1 MAQTEAEAAEAM
13 LAKLT
18 KDVTEAF
25 DIFDHE
31 KNKAVDVRE
40 IGTIVRS
47 LGCCPSEGELH
58 DLLAEMEEEDVGNPS
73 GFIRFDKYFPVITKI
88 LMQRRFK
95 AASEDK
101 LMRAFEALD
110 KDQKGFLTAEE
121 LTKYLTTEGEPFTEE
136 EMDEMLTAAVDPDK
150 DVIVY
155 KEYVPM
161 MVAED

>member
-1 MAQTEAEAAEAM
+1 MEAT
-13 LAKLT
+13 L
-18 KDVTEAF
+18 F
-25 DIFDHE
+25 YI
-31 KNKAVDVRE
+31 
-40 IGTIVRS
+40 S
-47 LGCCPSEGELH
+47 
-58 DLLAEMEEEDVGNPS
+58 
-73 GFIRFDKYFPVITKI
+73 
-88 LMQRRFK
+88 RFK

-155 KEYVPM
+155 KDYVPM